1 MSAVQVP
8 PTSSSHGTLIEGPHS
23 DLVRSVV
30 SMRDSYLGHGM
41 RAGPSDRY
49 SAESAVAQLYRYA
62 DLPVPRFAWEL
73 SPAAAAARIARD
85 KLASAVTFAVE
96 GPTCA
101 SARIATLLSI
111 SRSRMD
117 ARIRVPVSERPPP
130 RWPMTIQSRALRAAQ
145 GRIAAAV
152 RNQPPETSVR
162 EGIGLNPII
171 RSTVWDSLH
180 TSLFDGVAAAIK
192 TLMPALVGGIP
203 WYGQQEA
210 HRIAYYD
217 IYRSLGLATFQ
228 PQDNELLDSLV
239 DLTESTGWWWAFDD
253 VCVMSDR
260 PTQLYSEPIPDRV
273 HGERRLHHHD
283 EPAIQFADGSAVYV
297 LNGTIVPD
305 WVVLDPSVERITVE
319 RNVEIRRSA
328 IERIGWD
335 NYIDAAGLALVDNAD
350 DLGNDGCT
358 LQLFATPA
366 GWGGEGRVLL
376 AVNGSRERDGQR
388 RRYGLYVPGE
398 FSSALD
404 AAGWTYGLSGENYA
418 QLLRRT

>member
-1 MSAVQVP
+1 M
-8 PTSSSHGTLIEGPHS
+8 
-23 DLVRSVV
+23 
-30 SMRDSYLGHGM
+30 
-41 RAGPSDRY
+41 
-49 SAESAVAQLYRYA
+49 
-62 DLPVPRFAWEL
+62 
-73 SPAAAAARIARD
+73 
-85 KLASAVTFAVE
+85 
-96 GPTCA
+96 
-101 SARIATLLSI
+101 
-111 SRSRMD
+111 
-117 ARIRVPVSERPPP
+117 
-130 RWPMTIQSRALRAAQ
+130 
-145 GRIAAAV
+145 
-152 RNQPPETSVR
+152 SVR
-162 EGIGLNPII
+162 AGIGLNPII
-171 RSTVWDSLH
+171 RATVWDSLR
-180 TSLFDGVAAAIK
+180 TSLFDGVAAAIR
-192 TLMPALVGGIP
+192 TLMPPLVGGIP

-217 IYRSLGLATFQ
+217 IYRRLGLATFQ
-228 PQDNELLDSLV
+228 PQDNDLLDALV
-239 DLTESTGWWWAFDD
+239 ALTESTGWWWAFDD
-253 VCVMSDR
+253 VCVMSER
-260 PTQLYSEPIPDRV
+260 PTALHSEPIPDRV

-283 EPAIQFADGSAVYV
+283 EPALQFADGSAAYV

-335 NYIDAAGLALVDNAD
+335 NYIDAAGLALVDNSD
-350 DLGNDGCT
+350 DPGNEGCI